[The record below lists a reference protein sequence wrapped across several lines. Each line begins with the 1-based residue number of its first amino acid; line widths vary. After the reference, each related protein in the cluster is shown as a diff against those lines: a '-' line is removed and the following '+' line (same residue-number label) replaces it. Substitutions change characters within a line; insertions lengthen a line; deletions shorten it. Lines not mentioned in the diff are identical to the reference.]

1 VSESAKR
8 STSSSP
14 RSLQQAAP
22 GAITRL
28 LISCADRPGIV
39 AATSRL
45 LTDFGANIV
54 RSDQHT
60 TDPRGGTFFMRMEFD
75 LQLSGEQRAELQRR
89 FAGDVA
95 EPLQMQWR
103 MWDAA
108 IPKRVAILVSRQD
121 HCLLDLLWRWRRG
134 QLQMDVGLV
143 ASNHPDLRKDVE
155 SFGLPYAH
163 VPVASERR
171 SEAERRLLEL
181 LCDEVDLV
189 VLARYMQI
197 LSGDFLD
204 ALGVPVINIH
214 HSFLPAFAGASPY
227 EQAKRR
233 GVKLIGATVHYV
245 TEGLDEGPI
254 IEQDTVRVT
263 HREDRT
269 ALMRLGADIERTVL
283 ARAVQWHCEDR
294 VLQAGATTVVF

>member
-8 STSSSP
+8 STSPSP

-143 ASNHPDLRKDVE
+143 ASNHP
-155 SFGLPYAH
+155 PPWPA
-163 VPVASERR
+163 PPAP
-171 SEAERRLLEL
+171 
-181 LCDEVDLV
+181 
-189 VLARYMQI
+189 ARPGQ
-197 LSGDFLD
+197 L
-204 ALGVPVINIH
+204 
-214 HSFLPAFAGASPY
+214 
-227 EQAKRR
+227 
-233 GVKLIGATVHYV
+233 
-245 TEGLDEGPI
+245 
-254 IEQDTVRVT
+254 
-263 HREDRT
+263 
-269 ALMRLGADIERTVL
+269 
-283 ARAVQWHCEDR
+283 
-294 VLQAGATTVVF
+294 